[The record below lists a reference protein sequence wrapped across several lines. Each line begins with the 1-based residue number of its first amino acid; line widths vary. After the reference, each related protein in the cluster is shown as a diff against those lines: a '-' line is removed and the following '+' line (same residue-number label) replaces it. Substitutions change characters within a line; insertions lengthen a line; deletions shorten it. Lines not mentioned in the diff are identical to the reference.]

1 MTDKSA
7 RMSHSFWANDMATI
21 ADFANAV
28 RVSLDVATPTLRQV
42 ANELKVNYRTLQSY
56 ATMERIGP
64 PEGFGKHLVRYL
76 RWRIH
81 NLTACADFLEK
92 SADKLVNQDAE
103 ARAIREKKEGRIRAL
118 EKLWDERDRE
128 FLKKWGPGPY
138 KASRD

>member
-1 MTDKSA
+1 MANQSGPKPY
-7 RMSHSFWANDMATI
+7 SFWPNDMATI

-42 ANELKVNYRTLQSY
+42 ADELKVNYRTLQSY
-56 ATMERIGP
+56 ASMERVGP
-64 PEGFGKHLVRYL
+64 PDFGQHLVRYL

-92 SADKLVNQDAE
+92 SADKLLKQEAE
-103 ARAIREKKEGRIRAL
+103 AREVRENKEERIRAL

>member
-1 MTDKSA
+1 
-7 RMSHSFWANDMATI
+7 MATI

-42 ANELKVNYRTLQSY
+42 ADELKVNYRTLQSY
-56 ATMERIGP
+56 ATMERVGP
-64 PEGFGKHLVRYL
+64 PDFGQHLVRYL
-76 RWRIH
+76 RWRSH

-92 SADKLVNQDAE
+92 SADKLLKQEAE
-103 ARAIREKKEGRIRAL
+103 AREVREKKEERIRAL